1 MAGKTKNTASALK
14 DKALPPPA
22 DILLRAL
29 SGPDDELGK
38 LLLGIFIQIQA
49 QDFGIPADQIPDDFG
64 ERVVEYVKTLEASTA
79 SKAAIEKALHKA
91 AGGDFQAAGK
101 FLRESI
107 TSGADTIALEKIAR
121 QYVPIG
127 IRKSDQAKEFGSR
140 GAASNREIGLANR
153 QAILAAAKEILDG
166 RTRKPTGRKLAG
178 TVAQKTG
185 IPFDTVR
192 GHLQKLRKDKILD

>member
-14 DKALPPPA
+14 DKALPPLA

-38 LLLGIFIQIQA
+38 LLLPLFIHSQA
-49 QDFGIPADQIPDDFG
+49 QDLGIPADQISEDFV

-91 AGGDFQAAGK
+91 AGGDYQAAGK
-101 FLRESI
+101 FLREWL
-107 TSGADTIALEKIAR
+107 TSGAETIALEKIAR
-121 QYVPIG
+121 RYVPIG

-140 GAASNREIGLANR
+140 GAASNREIGRAN
-153 QAILAAAKEILDG
+153 QQKILATAKEILDG
-166 RTRKPTGRKLAG
+166 RTRKPTDRDLAG
-178 TVAQKTG
+178 RVAKKTG
-185 IPFDTVR
+185 IRFDTVR